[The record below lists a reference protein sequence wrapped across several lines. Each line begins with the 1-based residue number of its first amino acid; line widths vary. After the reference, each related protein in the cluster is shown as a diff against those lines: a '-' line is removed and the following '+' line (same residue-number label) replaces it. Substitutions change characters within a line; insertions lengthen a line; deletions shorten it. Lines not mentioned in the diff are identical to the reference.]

1 MKIKQFVVT
10 PAMGKRL
17 IAKALVQHPVI
28 RAVLGAGRLVI
39 VAGTTNGYVAEEV
52 LGAVGQVEGFVRK
65 GFRRGLTV
73 PPEIDSRR
81 TKADFPGDVVLVDGV
96 WQPGRTIFD
105 AAAELHAGDVIVKGA
120 NAVNLAARQA
130 AVLIGHPEAGTI
142 GVALQVA
149 AGRRVRL
156 ILPVGLEKRVDGDL
170 TAIANALNSPD
181 ADGPR
186 LLPVPGELFTEL
198 DAIRLATGAEAF
210 LAAGGGVY
218 GAEGAVWLAVR
229 GEEGQVEAAE
239 KWIDSVKSE
248 PPCEG

>member
-1 MKIKQFVVT
+1 MKLKQFVVT

-17 IAKALVQHPVI
+17 IARALLQHPAV
-28 RAVLGAGRLVI
+28 RAVLSAGRLVI

-52 LGAVGQVEGFVRK
+52 LGAVGQVAGFVRK

-73 PPEIDSRR
+73 PPETDSRR
-81 TKADFPGDVVLVDGV
+81 TKADFPGDVVLVDGE
-96 WQPGRTIFD
+96 WQPGKTIFD
-105 AAAELHAGDVIVKGA
+105 VAGELCSGDVIVKGA

-142 GVALQVA
+142 GVALQAA

-156 ILPVGLEKRVDGDL
+156 ILAVGVEKRVDGDL

-186 LLPVPGELFTEL
+186 LLPAPGELFTEL

-210 LAAGGGVY
+210 LSAGGGVY
-218 GAEGAVWLAVR
+218 GAEGAVWIAVR
-229 GEEGQVEAAE
+229 GADSQVAAAR